1 MDNGFDT
8 GRIGEDSATKRVD
21 EREAA
26 ARERAEQRVN
36 TVSNLSP
43 KQRTFLIEFLTHG
56 NRTRAAKAADYSH
69 PEVAGSRLAKSE
81 KIRNAIEEFFHEE
94 QMGAAEA
101 VQRLSQQARA
111 DYSQYLFFEPIS
123 QTIMIDMERLLK
135 DGKGHLIKKIGWART
150 GQDSAEQVVEFYDA
164 AQALVHVG
172 RYHNLFNE
180 KQSNVHLTLDLTQ
193 LDYSKLT
200 DEQVEALQ
208 RGDDPVK
215 VLLGGYLAK

>member
-1 MDNGFDT
+1 MD
-8 GRIGEDSATKRVD
+8 GRGKLVKEL
-21 EREAA
+21 EEQREAA
-26 ARERAEQRVN
+26 ARERAEQQVSS
-36 TVSNLSP
+36 VSNLSP
-43 KQRTFLIEFLTHG
+43 KERIFLIEFLTHG
-56 NRTRAAKAADYSH
+56 NRTRAAKAAGYAH
-69 PEVAGSRLAKSE
+69 PDRAGSRLAKSD
-81 KIRNAIEEFFHEE
+81 KIRNAVDEFFHQE

-111 DYSQYLFFEPIS
+111 DYANYLIFDPIS
-123 QTIMIDMERLLK
+123 QETRIDMERLLK
-135 DGKGHLIKKIGWART
+135 DGKGHLIKKIGWTRT

-164 AQALVHVG
+164 FQALVYVG

-180 KQSNVHLTLDLTQ
+180 KPSNVQVTLDLTQ
-193 LDYSKLT
+193 LDYTKLT